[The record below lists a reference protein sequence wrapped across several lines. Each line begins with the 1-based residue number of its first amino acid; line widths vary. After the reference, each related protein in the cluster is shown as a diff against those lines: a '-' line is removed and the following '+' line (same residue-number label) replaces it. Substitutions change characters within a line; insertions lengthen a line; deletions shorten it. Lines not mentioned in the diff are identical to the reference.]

1 MIQLTE
7 AKGPESTDADE
18 ESSDEESN
26 ETVISQDAQDSIAAQ
41 FNNQVKELANT
52 DDEEEGND
60 VTSFD
65 KFASKLKNLETQ
77 INSEEGD
84 QSGDQSDSVARDF
97 NTGNLVKQSDETN
110 DEESNTAQS
119 TNNVNELAGDEE

>member
-1 MIQLTE
+1 MTE
-7 AKGPESTDADE
+7 AKGAEATDEGE
-18 ESSDEESN
+18 ESSDEETN

-41 FNNQVKELANT
+41 FNNKVRELSNT
-52 DDEEEGND
+52 DDEQEGND

-97 NTGNLVKQSDETN
+97 NTGNLVKNFDETN
-110 DEESNTAQS
+110 TEENSDAQS
-119 TNNVNELAGDEE
+119 TNNVKELASDRR

>member
-18 ESSDEESN
+18 ESSDEETN

-41 FNNQVKELANT
+41 FNNKVRELANT

-65 KFASKLKNLETQ
+65 KFASKLKNLEYS
-77 INSEEGD
+77 N
-84 QSGDQSDSVARDF
+84 
-97 NTGNLVKQSDETN
+97 KQ
-110 DEESNTAQS
+110 
-119 TNNVNELAGDEE
+119 

>member
-18 ESSDEESN
+18 ESSEEETN

-41 FNNQVKELANT
+41 FNNKVRELAT
-52 DDEEEGND
+52 TDDDEESDDEESDD

-77 INSEEGD
+77 INSQE
-84 QSGDQSDSVARDF
+84 GDQSDSLARDF
-97 NTGNLVKQSDETN
+97 NTGNLVQIR
-110 DEESNTAQS
+110 
-119 TNNVNELAGDEE
+119 